1 MQLKHILD
9 NKKNSLVKKE
19 QNLSVFFS
27 HTLVRKSI
35 AGGENPQLS
44 KSEIV
49 NCSPAKEKSI
59 DKMSSVQII
68 DFSAI

>member
-27 HTLVRKSI
+27 HTLLRKSI
-35 AGGENPQLS
+35 AGSEKPQLS
-44 KSEIV
+44 KSEIAH
-49 NCSPAKEKSI
+49 CSPAKEKSI
-59 DKMSSVQII
+59 DKMSSIQII
-68 DFSAI
+68 DFSTI